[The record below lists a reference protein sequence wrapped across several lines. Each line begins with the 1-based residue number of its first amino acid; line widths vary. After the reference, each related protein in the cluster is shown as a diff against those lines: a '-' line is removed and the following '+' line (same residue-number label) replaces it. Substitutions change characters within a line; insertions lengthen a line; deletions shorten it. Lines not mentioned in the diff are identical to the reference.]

1 MPTYKGKLAA
11 LNNPDKYTGDV
22 KNITYRS
29 MWERNVMKWCDDNPE
44 VLEWASEDIAIPY
57 VHPVTGK
64 RARYY
69 PDFYIKFKDGVIKVV
84 EVKPKKETVAPASP
98 TRKSKKWIE
107 ETARFAI
114 NAEKW
119 KNAQIACSK
128 NGLRFEIWTEE
139 TLQKMGILKWEAE
152 KSQLLAERRLLKR
165 KETTK
170 RKPYTRP
177 TRRS

>member
-44 VLEWASEDIAIPY
+44 VLEWASEEIAIPY

-98 TRKSKKWIE
+98 TRKSKKWI
-107 ETARFAI
+107 
-114 NAEKW
+114 
-119 KNAQIACSK
+119 
-128 NGLRFEIWTEE
+128 
-139 TLQKMGILKWEAE
+139 
-152 KSQLLAERRLLKR
+152 
-165 KETTK
+165 
-170 RKPYTRP
+170 
-177 TRRS
+177 